1 MGSDPLPHD
10 HFKFA
15 TDFAGG
21 SDPCPSL
28 SGYSAYGAAMTATE
42 TIAAAPGMPTRASLW
57 RAELVETVRLALPM
71 ALIQLG
77 QIAMMTTDL
86 ALIGRLGDAALA
98 AAALAHTV
106 LFAAFTIGMGLVSA
120 VAPLAAQAYGA
131 RQPRMVRR
139 ALRVGLWA
147 AVMLGA
153 PVTLLQFRG
162 EEILIALGQA
172 PEAAALAGR
181 YLAGM
186 AWAIL
191 PAWIFIALRNFMGA
205 VNRPEPALWITLV
218 AIPVNAVLAYALI
231 YGAFGLPALDLL
243 GAGLATALVD
253 VGMCAAAV
261 WIAYTRHPF
270 KKYRVLGRLWRP
282 DWRLL
287 AKLVAIGLPISGALL
302 LEYGLFAAA
311 ALLMGRISTSAVAA
325 HQIALQIAAILYMV
339 PFGIATAATVRVGQ
353 AVGRRDTAGTRRA
366 GFAALALGVAFMGA
380 MTLLVALTRHVIPH
394 LFLGAGAP
402 QSGETIALAATLLV
416 LGASFF
422 ITDGAQTV
430 AGGALRGLNDT
441 RVPLLFSALS
451 FWAVGFLSSYWL
463 GFPAGLGAIGVWIG
477 LSLSTAVYALLLVWR
492 FHLLTAR
499 GYLPAV
505 PRKAART

>member
-1 MGSDPLPHD
+1 
-10 HFKFA
+10 
-15 TDFAGG
+15 
-21 SDPCPSL
+21 
-28 SGYSAYGAAMTATE
+28 MTATE
-42 TIAAAPGMPTRASLW
+42 TITVGAAAATRASLW
-57 RAELVETVRLALPM
+57 RAELAETARLAAPM

-77 QIAMMTTDL
+77 QVAMMTTDL

-131 RQPRMVRR
+131 REPRMVRR

-147 AVMLGA
+147 AFMLSV
-153 PVTLLQFRG
+153 PVTLVQFWG
-162 EEILIALGQA
+162 ADILIALGQA
-172 PEAAALAGR
+172 PEAAVLAGR
-181 YLAGM
+181 YLNGM

-191 PAWIFIALRNFMGA
+191 PAWVFIALRNFMGA

-218 AIPVNAVLAYALI
+218 AIPVNAALAYVLI
-231 YGAFGLPALDLL
+231 YGGLGLPALDLV

-253 VGMCAAAV
+253 VGMCAAAI
-261 WIAYTRHPF
+261 WIAYTRRPF
-270 KKYRVLGRLWRP
+270 KKYRVLGRVWRP
-282 DWRLL
+282 DWALL

-325 HQIALQIAAILYMV
+325 HQIALQVAAILYMV
-339 PFGIATAATVRVGQ
+339 PFGIALAASVRVGQ
-353 AVGRRDTAGTRRA
+353 AVGRRDAVATRRA
-366 GFAALALGVAFMGA
+366 GFVALGLGVGFMA
-380 MTLLVALTRHVIPH
+380 LMTLIVALTRHTIP
-394 LFLGAGAP
+394 LAFLGSEAP
-402 QSGETIALAATLLV
+402 QSGETVALAATLLV

-441 RVPLLFSALS
+441 RVPLLFSGVS
-451 FWAVGFLSSYWL
+451 FWAVGFVSSYWL
-463 GFPAGLGAIGVWIG
+463 AFPMGLGAIGVWIG
-477 LSLSTAVYALLLVWR
+477 LSLGTAVYAVLLVWR

-499 GYLPAV
+499 HYLPAV
-505 PRKAART
+505 PGAG